1 MTYYEYLLEKK
12 ENGELRTL
20 LVLGLPTQLVFHME
34 ICDYHLH
41 HLECSQFQV
50 ALEMN
55 TSKRMVQRAYLLL
68 NQCIK

>member
-12 ENGELRTL
+12 ANGELRTL
-20 LVLGLPTQLVFHME
+20 LVLGLPTQLLLHME
-34 ICDYHLH
+34 ICGYHLQH
-41 HLECSQFQV
+41 PKCSQFQV

-68 NQCIK
+68 DPCSK